1 MSILEQKAFISAI
14 PPFNQLQAH
23 QLEAVT
29 DAMDIAYF
37 KKGEHLI
44 RQGESS
50 DVLYIII
57 KGIVQEMQDDEMVSL
72 YVSQDSF
79 DAMSLLEGKSQ
90 NDFIVQEELICY
102 VLPKELFFTFIQS
115 NDRFKEFYDQ
125 DLSKRL
131 NSLIEQR
138 NSTELA
144 SFMVAKISEIYIQP
158 PIFVDANTAVY
169 DAVQTMTQQ
178 KSSFILVKA
187 NKANNEIGIV
197 TDKDL
202 RDHVVLQRY
211 SIDDAIANI
220 ASYHLISLCPDDF
233 LLHALLV
240 MLRNSIKHLIIKNDQ
255 EIIGVL
261 EQIDLL
267 SYLSNHTRL
276 VAVQIDRAQ
285 SKAQLKVASQNMTN
299 MIKAFNAN
307 GMKIKYMMQWVNELN
322 QQVFKKLY
330 AFIAPPA
337 LLDNSCLIVMGSEGR
352 GEQIL
357 KTDQDNAIILREGF
371 VYDGLEKI
379 TQELTETLVDFGYP
393 PCQGKIMVN
402 NPYWCQSLKGF
413 KNQIFQWVVEFKE
426 PLLEL
431 AIFCDAKAVAG
442 DANLL
447 EEAKQ
452 YLYKRLQD
460 NQAFFAH
467 FAKPTISFETPLSL
481 FTTFIVDKSHE
492 NQLDIKKGGIFP
504 IVHGVRSLAL
514 EYKITETST
523 LKRIKFLTE
532 KCIFDTAYA
541 TDLIEAL
548 GFMISL
554 RLQFELDKMKQG
566 EVYDNYIQPSQL
578 NKLERDLLKDSL
590 KIVNHFKQFITYHFK
605 LDSIT

>member
-1 MSILEQKAFISAI
+1 MSILEQKTFISDI
-14 PPFNQLQAH
+14 PPFNQLQPH
-23 QLEAVT
+23 ELEAVA

-37 KKGEHLI
+37 KKGEYLI
-44 RQGESS
+44 RQGSS
-50 DVLYIII
+50 PEALYIII
-57 KGIVQEMQDDEMVSL
+57 KGIVQEKHDDEIVSL

-79 DAMSLLEGKSQ
+79 GAISLLEGKSQ
-90 NDFIVQEELICY
+90 NDFIVQEELISY
-102 VLPKELFFTFIQS
+102 VLPKELFFTFIQC
-115 NDRFKEFYDQ
+115 NGRFKEFYYQ

-138 NSTELA
+138 NSTELT
-144 SFMVAKISEIYIQP
+144 SFMVAKIKEIYIQP
-158 PIFVDANTAVY
+158 PVFVEANTSVY

-187 NKANNEIGIV
+187 NDDIGIV

-211 SIDDAIANI
+211 SIDAPIANM
-220 ASYHLISLCPDDF
+220 ASYNLISLSPDDF
-233 LLHALLV
+233 LLHALQV
-240 MLRNSIKHLIIKNDQ
+240 MLRHSIKHLIIKKDD
-255 EIIGVL
+255 EILGIL

-276 VAVQIDRAQ
+276 VAVQIERAQ
-285 SKAQLKVASQNMTN
+285 NKAQLKVASQNMMN

-330 AFIAPPA
+330 AFIAPPE
-337 LLDNSCLIVMGSEGR
+337 LLENSCLLVMGSEGR

-357 KTDQDNAIILREGF
+357 KTDQDNAIILRDGF
-371 VYDGLEKI
+371 VYEDLEQL
-379 TQELTETLVDFGYP
+379 TQELSETLVDFGYP
-393 PCQGKIMVN
+393 LCPGKIMVS
-402 NPYWCQSLKGF
+402 NPSWCQPLKEF
-413 KNQIFQWVVEFKE
+413 KNQIFQWVVKFKE
-426 PLLEL
+426 PLLDL

-442 DANLL
+442 DASLL

-452 YLYKRLQD
+452 YLYERLQD
-460 NQAFFAH
+460 NQAFFSH

-514 EYKITETST
+514 EHKIMETST
-523 LKRIKFLTE
+523 LKRIKVLTE
-532 KCIFDTAYA
+532 KGIFETAFA
-541 TDLIEAL
+541 TDLTEAL

-554 RLQFELDKMKQG
+554 RLEFELNKMKQG
-566 EVYDNYIQPSQL
+566 QAYDNYIQPSQL

-605 LDSIT
+605 LDRIT

>member
-23 QLEAVT
+23 EFDAVA
-29 DAMDIAYF
+29 DALDIAHF

-102 VLPKELFFTFIQS
+102 VLPKKLFFTFIQS

-187 NKANNEIGIV
+187 NNANNEIGIV

-393 PCQGKIMVN
+393 ACPGKIMVN

-413 KNQIFQWVVEFKE
+413 KNQIFQWVVFVM
-426 PLLEL
+426 P
-431 AIFCDAKAVAG
+431 
-442 DANLL
+442 
-447 EEAKQ
+447 KQ
-452 YLYKRLQD
+452 
-460 NQAFFAH
+460 
-467 FAKPTISFETPLSL
+467 
-481 FTTFIVDKSHE
+481 
-492 NQLDIKKGGIFP
+492 
-504 IVHGVRSLAL
+504 
-514 EYKITETST
+514 
-523 LKRIKFLTE
+523 
-532 KCIFDTAYA
+532 
-541 TDLIEAL
+541 
-548 GFMISL
+548 
-554 RLQFELDKMKQG
+554 
-566 EVYDNYIQPSQL
+566 
-578 NKLERDLLKDSL
+578 
-590 KIVNHFKQFITYHFK
+590 
-605 LDSIT
+605 